1 MLQVLKLCKTLFNEK
16 VFSKDCL
23 IYNNCIYGLHSD
35 LSIQLDC
42 DIPFNCY
49 VSIDSLIP
57 VFEKLK
63 GEYSAVFENNVITFT
78 EHNTGLIYTIEGVKQ
93 VEILP
98 TLPTIDQFNPRG
110 QTPLLVFKTLAKESE
125 NYIKTSGDPL
135 ICDSLLVSNNH
146 VAFTDKKVIVM
157 GVENFGNNVSF
168 ALGIKQV
175 RYLNKFL
182 KCEIAEY
189 LISSDNLIL
198 IYENGL
204 KLFLPIVRTDVI
216 NENMEKLKG
225 VLRRCE
231 SSDWIALPDFKS
243 IKINTLLAN
252 KRLDFICLTNETIEN
267 KYLKINFNEYEEINF
282 DKVFKM
288 KVLINC
294 FKLILTL
301 SNYISVKNNFVSFI
315 NSNSTIFGAMGTI
328 SDD

>member
-1 MLQVLKLCKTLFNEK
+1 MLQVLKLCKKLFNEK

-35 LSIQLDC
+35 LCIALDC

-49 VSIDSLIP
+49 VSADLLIQ

-78 EHNTGLIYTIEGVKQ
+78 EHNTGLIYTIEGVKPI
-93 VEILP
+93 EILP
-98 TLPTIDQFNPRG
+98 NLPTYDPFEKCG
-110 QTPLLVFKTLAKESE
+110 QSPLLVFKTLAKESE

-135 ICDSLLVSNNH
+135 ICDSLLVSNNY

-157 GVENFGNNVSF
+157 SVENFGDNVSF

-182 KCEIAEY
+182 KCEISEY
-189 LISSDNLIL
+189 LVDSDNLII

-204 KLFLPIVRTDVI
+204 KLFLPIIRNSVI
-216 NENMEKLKG
+216 EVNVKKLKG
-225 VLRRCE
+225 VLRRYE

-243 IKINTLLAN
+243 IKISTLLAN
-252 KRLDFICLTNETIEN
+252 KQLDFIRLTNETIEG
-267 KYLKINFNEYEEINF
+267 KDLKINF
-282 DKVFKM
+282 
-288 KVLINC
+288 
-294 FKLILTL
+294 
-301 SNYISVKNNFVSFI
+301 YITNLWLR
-315 NSNSTIFGAMGTI
+315 
-328 SDD
+328 D